1 MYALKPQKTITYII
15 IILYFSRTHA
25 RTHAHVD
32 VHSDKTVKVCCR
44 CHQRSPVWYCQ
55 LRVCITL
62 CRWTMYTAVSSTSAP
77 SMELQVPPAWSCTR
91 KSMVRIGV
99 KPSSCLL
106 FLPLPLCPSVSQSLC
121 LCLSL
126 SLCLFVSVSLYQSLS
141 LSVYLSVCL
150 SSLIVSAM
158 NAIKEQGLK
167 YFLSLPLSLFVMV
180 D

>member
-1 MYALKPQKTITYII
+1 MVLSVTGVYYVVQ
-15 IILYFSRTHA
+15 
-25 RTHAHVD
+25 VD
-32 VHSDKTVKVCCR
+32 YVHSGEQYKCAV
-44 CHQRSPVWYCQ
+44 HG
-55 LRVCITL
+55 
-62 CRWTMYTAVSSTSAP
+62 TAGAT
-77 SMELQVPPAWSCTR
+77 
-91 KSMVRIGV
+91 SMVMYSEVYGEDWR
-99 KPSSCLL
+99 KTKFLSSLSPSPSLS
-106 FLPLPLCPSVSQSLC
+106 LCVSVSLS
-121 LCLSL
+121 LSL